1 MIRPRRNRRSAAIR
15 SMVEETTLSA
25 ADLVAPFFV
34 VEGKNRREEIENLP
48 NVFRLSVDQLVQEAE
63 ALHRKGVPAIALF
76 PVTPKEKKDPLGLG
90 ALSEEGVVPQAL
102 KILKKELPSLCVITD
117 VALDAF
123 TSHGHDGVLGENNE
137 VDNDR
142 SVEILARMAL
152 LHAACGADFVGPS
165 DMMDGRVRAIRTLLD
180 KHGKHETGILA
191 YTAKYTSSLYRPY
204 RDTLGSKLT
213 SGDKRGYQLNP
224 ANIREAL
231 LEATL
236 DAEEGADILMVKP
249 GLFYLDVIC
258 KIRQTLHIPICAFHV
273 SGEYAMVMA
282 AHEKGYLD
290 AESVFLE
297 ALICMKRAGADFI
310 LSYATPQ
317 VISLLR

>member
-1 MIRPRRNRRSAAIR
+1 MAIR
-15 SMVEETTLSA
+15 SMVEETLVTP

-34 VEGKNRREEIENLP
+34 VGGERRREEVENLP
-48 NVFRLSVDQLVQEAE
+48 QVFRLSVDELVKDAE
-63 ALHRKGVPAIALF
+63 ALHRKGVPAVALF
-76 PVTPKEKKDPLGLG
+76 PVIPKEKKDPLGLG
-90 ALSEEGVVPQAL
+90 ALSEDGVIPQAI
-102 KILKKELPSLCVITD
+102 KILKQEIPSLCIITD

-123 TSHGHDGVLGENNE
+123 TSHGHDGVLNEKNE

-142 SVEILARMAL
+142 SVEVLARMAL
-152 LHAACGADFVGPS
+152 LHAACGVDFVGPS
-165 DMMDGRVRAIRTLLD
+165 DMMDGRVRAIRALLD
-180 KHGKHETGILA
+180 KHDKYETGILA
-191 YTAKYTSSLYRPY
+191 YTAKYASSLYRPY
-204 RDTLGSKLT
+204 RDTLGSKLV

-224 ANIREAL
+224 SNIREAL

-249 GLFYLDVIC
+249 GLYYLDVIT
-258 KIRQTLHIPICAFHV
+258 KIRAALHVPICAFHV

-310 LSYATPQ
+310 LSYATPL
-317 VISLLR
+317 VIDHLSW